1 MLSGFMYPFYFD
13 PTYILIII
21 GMLIALAAQA
31 KVKSTFNKY
40 SQLRSHSGM
49 TAAEVAMRI
58 LNSNGIYDVNV
69 DRVSGDLTDHYDPK
83 TKTLRLSDST
93 YNSTSVAAIGVAAHE
108 CGHAIQHHQE
118 YVPLTLRNTIVPVVN
133 ICSNLSWP
141 IILIGVIFSFNQTL
155 VNIGILLFCA
165 VVAFQLIT
173 LPVEYNA
180 SNRAIAILG
189 NQRILYNEEL
199 NGAKKV
205 LSAAALTYLAAA
217 ASSILQLLRLIL
229 LFGGRRRDD

>member
-1 MLSGFMYPFYFD
+1 MYPYYFD

-31 KVKSTFNKY
+31 KVKSTFNRY
-40 SQLRSHSGM
+40 SQVRSHSGM
-49 TAAEVAMRI
+49 TAAEIAVRI
-58 LNSNGIYDVNV
+58 LQSNGIYDVNV
-69 DRVSGDLTDHYDPK
+69 DRVSGNLTDHYDPK
-83 TKTLRLSDST
+83 SKVLRLSDST

-118 YVPLTLRNTIVPVVN
+118 YIPLNLRNAIVPVVN

-141 IILIGVIFSFNQTL
+141 VILIGIVFSFNQTL

-173 LPVEYNA
+173 LPVEFNA
-180 SNRAIAILG
+180 SNRAIAILRDKG
-189 NQRILYNEEL
+189 FLYGDEVD
-199 NGAKKV
+199 GAKKV
-205 LSAAALTYLAAA
+205 LGAAALTYLAAA
-217 ASSILQLLRLIL
+217 ASSILQLVRLIL

>member
-1 MLSGFMYPFYFD
+1 MLVGYMYPYYFD

-40 SQLRSHSGM
+40 SQVRSHSGM

-189 NQRILYNEEL
+189 NQGILYNEEVS
-199 NGAKKV
+199 GAKKV

-229 LFGGRRRDD
+229 LFGGRRRND